1 MILVIA
7 LISLIPIIIATQPCT
22 SLAAQLGC
30 GGTYSCT
37 GDCSTSCIFDCTCVG
52 GGSCSLTG
60 YPGSGY
66 INDGCPCSSGSIPAS
81 SPTTPGGTI
90 PTVNGVGTSSTSS
103 TTATVSSSEVGA
115 IVGALFF
122 AALIASLVYYF
133 HWVGKRVLMVDPSV
147 KQQIQNNQM
156 KWLVFIS
163 YSWEPS
169 KTLAV
174 ELSRAIAALSD
185 VPFDKIFL
193 DQERSFS
200 LSGLEREVETT
211 AMCIVL
217 ISSQYLRSVNCL
229 RELDTIRRENKPFE
243 VVIRKEQGYDRAGY
257 TSALKSIETNGDLP
271 LSDAEKLTFMSWIEQ
286 VVLTKIAVPWDTSA
300 NSKHQKVELDSILA
314 PIVKLKPKTVET
326 LSSLMVRQYQG

>member
-1 MILVIA
+1 
-7 LISLIPIIIATQPCT
+7 
-22 SLAAQLGC
+22 
-30 GGTYSCT
+30 
-37 GDCSTSCIFDCTCVG
+37 
-52 GGSCSLTG
+52 
-60 YPGSGY
+60 
-66 INDGCPCSSGSIPAS
+66 
-81 SPTTPGGTI
+81 
-90 PTVNGVGTSSTSS
+90 
-103 TTATVSSSEVGA
+103 
-115 IVGALFF
+115 
-122 AALIASLVYYF
+122 
-133 HWVGKRVLMVDPSV
+133 MVDPSV

-271 LSDAEKLTFMSWIEQ
+271 LSDADKLTLMSWIEQ